1 MIDGN
6 GNVVFG
12 NDNWQESQQREIEQ
26 TTIPPSNA
34 AESAMVVTLLPGN
47 YTAVVRGKNGT
58 SGVGI
63 VEVYNIE

>member
-1 MIDGN
+1 
-6 GNVVFG
+6 
-12 NDNWQESQQREIEQ
+12 
-26 TTIPPSNA
+26 
-34 AESAMVVTLLPGN
+34 MVVTLLPGN